1 MKRLIDWF
9 DFLGVQ
15 EHSQDE
21 VASYRRSV
29 VSIFFTMGF
38 FLTLFRMQAWGMG
51 ATLLAS
57 YLIIMALLA
66 PYAKLY
72 VLHHRWYPVN
82 HRLLGPF
89 GFGLLLP
96 YVMTNRYTLPTALQS
111 ASVQAVIFLVIL
123 VLSLEWLHAPLLPR
137 SRQAR

>member
-1 MKRLIDWF
+1 MKEIIDFF
-9 DFLGVQ
+9 DFLGVKEHIQ
-15 EHSQDE
+15 EE
-21 VASYRRSV
+21 VADYRRSV
-29 VSIFFTMGF
+29 VSIFFTIGF
-38 FLTLFRMQAWGMG
+38 FLASFRMQAWGMG
-51 ATLLAS
+51 TTLLAS
-57 YLIIMALLA
+57 YLSILALLA

-72 VLHHRWYPVN
+72 ALHHRWYPVN